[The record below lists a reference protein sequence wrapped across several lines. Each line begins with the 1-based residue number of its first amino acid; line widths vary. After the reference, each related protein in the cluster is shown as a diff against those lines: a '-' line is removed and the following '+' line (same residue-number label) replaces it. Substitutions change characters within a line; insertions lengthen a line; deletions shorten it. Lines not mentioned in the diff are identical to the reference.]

1 MQDKK
6 GEKMPLN
13 VGKDGKLY
21 FNFAQG
27 LEMSMHGNDCDKNA
41 DYIYKIVGCHYI
53 GNTEYYDYEIDGVP
67 QPQPNSANR
76 VKYMLSRYGVK
87 MLACGE
93 RQELPLTVEEV
104 KAYFKYQEQRRE
116 QAQQDA
122 SKLTDYVA
130 LIVAAKELGIQAGR
144 ARAYERTA
152 EAEALEAQLAELNR
166 RAADELTVHGI
177 NPIDIAEPER
187 CKKCDG
193 KGFIYNHICECAIS
207 HAQEIK
213 AFNASNR
220 LRLAKLLRG

>member
-27 LEMSMHGNDCDKNA
+27 LEMSMHGNERGRNA

-53 GNTEYYDYEIDGVP
+53 GTTEYYDYEIDGVP

-76 VKYMLSRYGVK
+76 VKFLLSRYGVK

-93 RQELPLTVEEV
+93 RRELPLTVEEV

-116 QAQQDA
+116 QIRQEAG
-122 SKLTDYVA
+122 KLTEYVA
-130 LIVAAKELGIQAGR
+130 LVVAANELSIHAGR
-144 ARAYERTA
+144 ARAYERIA
-152 EAEALEAQLAELNR
+152 EAEALEAQIDELNR
-166 RAADELTVHGI
+166 RASDELKAHGI
-177 NPIDIAEPER
+177 SPDDVAEPER
-187 CKKCDG
+187 CSKCDG
-193 KGFIYNHICECAIS
+193 RGFVYNHI
-207 HAQEIK
+207 
-213 AFNASNR
+213 
-220 LRLAKLLRG
+220 